1 MSKKLE
7 RSRDEELEREKQL
20 SKLQKEKEIKNRSLT
35 ELSNN
40 INFKK
45 DNKNDNSLESE
56 SDEYIEEEDEEED
69 GEIDDDDEDDINKE
83 FKKNKKRKLEE
94 PIIKWSRKKSEV
106 MAIESDDSLSNADI
120 VIKNPEI
127 IDKTEVQ
134 KKEKFISIPDDSKT
148 QIDNYKKANFYTTPN
163 DISAEGLN
171 NLKKVEQKNPLNYF
185 SINNDLKDN
194 KNAKTQNNQNII
206 NDNPNSVHFSNTMK
220 MDKVI
225 NNNDNSMKC
234 AKIINPNI
242 ITLSNNLSNSYNS
255 NSQNNNDNNDNK
267 SKFLHPE
274 NIFSSEVKKLN
285 VTTSIYQSSSQYQQ
299 PKKTIFIP
307 EIFNS
312 FKLKPL
318 IKEKIFLKYRFKNLP
333 PDLEKILFFLQD
345 KLKIYLKIYLSRL
358 ISISRIRNVNFN
370 LYSNNP
376 NGQIHYK
383 FKTFNWDISNDKVT
397 FSQAKI
403 FDILFTSNFKK
414 KFDLI
419 EEYVELNNKKT
430 KFEKLS
436 SCKEKYEESNKTK
449 GIESSIKITD
459 GPNPTIKLL
468 PGRRTKKKNNTF
480 FKEMRKKI
488 VQTKKKEDLNKQKSY
503 TKNTLDAFL
512 SDNTNK
518 NLQSNFGNLSN
529 FVEGNNSTLLDVSSR
544 MSDTMSHNNL
554 SYTNNNINNSV
565 QNEISMNVFTHFEPT
580 KDGKIFRPQKKKIN
594 LKDFIFLLE
603 NSTEYIP
610 NKILLLNKA
619 AIDNTKNK

>member
-20 SKLQKEKEIKNRSLT
+20 SKLQKEKEIKNRNLT
-35 ELSNN
+35 ELNKN

-45 DNKNDNSLESE
+45 ENKKDNSLESE

-69 GEIDDDDEDDINKE
+69 GEIDDDEDDINKE

-94 PIIKWSRKKSEV
+94 PTIKWSRKKSEV

-120 VIKNPEI
+120 VINNPENK
-127 IDKTEVQ
+127 DKTESQ
-134 KKEKFISIPDDSKT
+134 KKEKFISLPDDSKT
-148 QIDNYKKANFYTTPN
+148 QNDNYKKANFYITPN

-171 NLKKVEQKNPLNYF
+171 NSKKVEQKNPLNYF

-194 KNAKTQNNQNII
+194 KNAKNQNNHNIT
-206 NDNPNSVHFSNTMK
+206 NDNPNSVHFKNIMK
-220 MDKVI
+220 MDKVT
-225 NNNDNSMKC
+225 NNNDNSNKY
-234 AKIINPNI
+234 AKMINPNI
-242 ITLSNNLSNSYNS
+242 ITLNNNISNSNNSNN
-255 NSQNNNDNNDNK
+255 NNNDNNDNK
-267 SKFLHPE
+267 SKFLQPE
-274 NIFSSEVKKLN
+274 NIFSSEVKKMN
-285 VTTSIYQSSSQYQQ
+285 VATSIYQLSSQYQP
-299 PKKTIFIP
+299 PKKAIVIP
-307 EIFNS
+307 EIFNG

-333 PDLEKILFFLQD
+333 PDFDKILIFLQD

-383 FKTFNWDISNDKVT
+383 FKTFNWDISNDQVT
-397 FSQAKI
+397 FSQAKV

-512 SDNTNK
+512 SDNTSK

-529 FVEGNNSTLLDVSSR
+529 FVEGNNSTLLDISSR
-544 MSDTMSHNNL
+544 MSDNMSHNNL
-554 SYTNNNINNSV
+554 SYNNNNINNSV

-580 KDGKIFRPQKKKIN
+580 KDGKIYRPQKKKIN